1 MSATF
6 TAAVINAIRKEL
18 AVGISEQTPLSQ
30 TIGYRLIKVGEM
42 VMETAEQ
49 VLAPTGI
56 KPRHFNVL
64 STLSV
69 DATLSQR
76 ELSTALGI
84 DPNVMVDLIDE
95 LERKGFA
102 RRERSPVDR
111 RRHIVVV
118 TPKGKAVLTKA
129 QAAVNE
135 AEERV
140 LGVLTSDQ
148 RQVLFEAAGVLLG
161 LTPVPRAG

>member
-1 MSATF
+1 M
-6 TAAVINAIRKEL
+6 
-18 AVGISEQTPLSQ
+18 GISEQTPLSQ
-30 TIGYRLIKVGEM
+30 TIGYRLIKVGEL

-69 DATLSQR
+69 DATMSQR

-95 LERKGFA
+95 LERQGFA

-118 TPKGKAVLTKA
+118 TPKGKAALTKA
-129 QAAVNE
+129 QTTVND
-135 AEERV
+135 AEERF

-148 RQVLFEAAGVLLG
+148 RQVLFEAVGVLLG
-161 LTPVPRAG
+161 LAPVPRAG

>member
-1 MSATF
+1 MTA
-6 TAAVINAIRKEL
+6 TAAVTVSAARKEL
-18 AVGISEQTPLSQ
+18 AVGISERTPLSQ
-30 TIGYRLIKVGEM
+30 TIGYRLIKVGEL
-42 VMETAEQ
+42 VLETAEQ

-56 KPRHFNVL
+56 KPRQYNVL
-64 STLSV
+64 MTLSV

-84 DPNVMVDLIDE
+84 DPNVMVDVIDE
-95 LERKGFA
+95 LERQSFA

-118 TPKGKAVLTKA
+118 TPKGKAALAKA
-129 QAAVNE
+129 QGLLDE
-135 AEERV
+135 AEKEV

-148 RQVLFEAAGVLLG
+148 RQVLFESVGVLLG

>member
-1 MSATF
+1 M
-6 TAAVINAIRKEL
+6 
-18 AVGISEQTPLSQ
+18 GISEQTPLSQ

-95 LERKGFA
+95 LERQGFA

-161 LTPVPRAG
+161 LAPVPRAG

>member
-1 MSATF
+1 MF
-6 TAAVINAIRKEL
+6 TAAVVRAIRKEL
-18 AVGISEQTPLSQ
+18 AVGISERTPLSQ

-42 VMETAEQ
+42 AMETAEQ

-95 LERKGFA
+95 LERQSFA

-118 TPKGKAVLTKA
+118 TPKGKAALTKA
-129 QAAVNE
+129 QAAVVE
-135 AEERV
+135 AEEEF
-140 LGVLTSDQ
+140 LGVLTADQ
-148 RQVLFEAAGVLLG
+148 RQVLFEAVGVLLG
-161 LTPVPRAG
+161 LAPVPRAG